1 MGDIIL
7 AGGDVRFK
15 WGDDCLKICPRTESD
30 LYTDSEP
37 LADINKTLFRFMD
50 ECYVD
55 KFFSEGVLRLSN
67 FEGCRSLKDD
77 KRRDCHE
84 GFATLSASDGNFTIE
99 MCVRMGMNPLML
111 CSTGD
116 MCSYSGHKTGIR
128 IFDPTGLR
136 DAITDALKAK
146 GRKIHQVL
154 QGDCLYQNRMVFKK
168 FSPGEYEFEAML
180 FYARNGG
187 RSLAYKDIDSFI
199 RAVGGNKIYFMKPVD
214 KADEKE
220 YRIVWDCNRLE
231 AAEHEDVIIECPG
244 RYAEKFVI

>member
-1 MGDIIL
+1 MGDMML
-7 AGGDVRFK
+7 AGGDVKFK
-15 WGDDCLKICPRTESD
+15 WGDDCLKIYPLSEFD
-30 LYTDSEP
+30 LYVDSKP

-50 ECYVD
+50 ECHVD

-67 FEGCRSLKDD
+67 FECCGTLTDD
-77 KRRDCHE
+77 MRRDRHE
-84 GFATLSASDGNFTIE
+84 GFATLGASDGQFTIE

-116 MCSYSGHKTGIR
+116 MNSYSGHEAGIR

-154 QGDCLYQNRMVFKK
+154 QGDCLYQNRMIFKK
-168 FSPGEYEFEAML
+168 FKPGEYEFVSM
-180 FYARNGG
+180 
-187 RSLAYKDIDSFI
+187 LAYASNNVRALAYRDIDSFI
-199 RAVGGNKIYFMKPVD
+199 RAVGGNLIYFMKPVD

-220 YRIVWDCNRLE
+220 YRMVWDCNRLE
-231 AAEHEDVIIECPG
+231 SDEYEDVVISSPEK
-244 RYAEKFVI
+244 YAEKFVL